1 MSDEDYAALGSPHTM
16 SKSTTC
22 HPITALADTGC
33 QSCLSGTNLLHTF
46 GYTTSDL
53 IPVTT
58 KMSSASGENIKI
70 IGAVPLRLSGSD
82 AHGRTYTTRQMVY
95 ITDRPGPFFL
105 SRGACTDLG
114 VISDRFP
121 TIGEASKPP
130 ENASV
135 TNLSYTLLEPNHQH

>member
-1 MSDEDYAALGSPHTM
+1 
-16 SKSTTC
+16 
-22 HPITALADTGC
+22 
-33 QSCLSGTNLLHTF
+33 
-46 GYTTSDL
+46 
-53 IPVTT
+53 
-58 KMSSASGENIKI
+58 MSSASGENIKI
-70 IGAVPLRLSGSD
+70 IGAVPLRLSGPD
-82 AHGRTYTTRQMVY
+82 AHGHTYTTRQMVY

-135 TNLSYTLLEPNHQH
+135 TTSSYTPPGTQPSSLTADTVGPCGYLRHTAPPSPL